1 MSDVLDEVLEWNSL
15 RDVQRA
21 LDFVHGIKPANPL
34 GIRDRNRHSTFAPG
48 REVAFRRRMQGVQ
61 SQPVFAERIA
71 ASRIACASRYLKCC
85 GAQKISTEEKPACA
99 ISPSSAEPSGWF
111 TNRYV
116 DRMRC

>member
-71 ASRIACASRYLKCC
+71 GFADSLRVAVPEMLRR
-85 GAQKISTEEKPACA
+85 
-99 ISPSSAEPSGWF
+99 AENFHGRKTRLRDLSEQ
-111 TNRYV
+111 R
-116 DRMRC
+116 